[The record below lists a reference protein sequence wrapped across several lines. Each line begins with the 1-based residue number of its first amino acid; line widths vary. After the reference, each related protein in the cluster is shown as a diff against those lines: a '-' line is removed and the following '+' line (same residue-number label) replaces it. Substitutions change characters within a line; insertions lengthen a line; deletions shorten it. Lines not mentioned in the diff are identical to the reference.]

1 MSPDPRLTLR
11 LDDLADAR
19 LEGIFPAAVYRT
31 ALGFRVRAPR
41 AAIRNQPDPQAEQV
55 SELLLGERF
64 HRLEAVDGFSFGQCG
79 RDGYVGYVASEA
91 LAPLA
96 DQPLSRPYR
105 VAHLTTFAFRDP
117 SIKAPAL
124 GPFALNSRVEVR
136 VEEDRFLYA
145 PEVGYFVA
153 DHLAPLGQF
162 ERDPAKVAER
172 FLHTP
177 YLWGGSSALGVDCSG
192 LVQQALRACGIACP
206 RDSDQQQALGRELE
220 LDEDALQRG
229 DLVFWR
235 GHVAMMLDDKNMV
248 HANAHHMA
256 VTIEPLQTAVARIA
270 ADQGHR
276 PVRYRRL
283 AI

>member
-1 MSPDPRLTLR
+1 MRPDPRLTLCR
-11 LDDLADAR
+11 GDLADAR
-19 LEGIFPAAVYRT
+19 LEGIFPAAAYRT
-31 ALGFRVRAPR
+31 TPGFRVQSRL
-41 AAIRNQPDPQAEQV
+41 AAVRKQLDPQAEQV
-55 SELLLGERF
+55 SELLFGERF
-64 HRLEAVDGFSFGQCG
+64 HRLEAVDGFSFGQCD

-91 LAPLA
+91 LAPA
-96 DQPLSRPYR
+96 TDQPLARPYR

-117 SIKAPAL
+117 SIKAPAR
-124 GPFALNSRVEVR
+124 GPFALNSRVEVTA
-136 VEEDRFLYA
+136 EEDRFLYA

-162 ERDPAKVAER
+162 ERDPATVAER

-206 RDSDQQQALGRELE
+206 RDSDQQQALGKALE
-220 LDEDALQRG
+220 PGAGALQRG

-248 HANAHHMA
+248 HANARHMA
-256 VTIEPLQTAVARIA
+256 VTIEPLQEAVERIA

-276 PVRYRRL
+276 PVCYRRL